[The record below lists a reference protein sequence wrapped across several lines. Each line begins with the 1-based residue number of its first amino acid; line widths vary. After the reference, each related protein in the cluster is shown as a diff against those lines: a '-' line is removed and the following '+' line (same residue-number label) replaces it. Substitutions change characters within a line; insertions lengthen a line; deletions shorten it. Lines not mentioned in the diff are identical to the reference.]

1 VRLAQNPVKTVY
13 SFGTS
18 VTHRSSGVL
27 GTASVAPS
35 SASSRSSLR
44 SSRASWPPR
53 SQVQANPISGAP
65 RQPVSDECLVQ
76 PRAARHQDE
85 LDHHEMGA
93 EEPGQP
99 AGRRE
104 RPAGHAQLREATV
117 ACPRECHQ
125 HAVLRDQREDVR
137 RADVP
142 GPLRSPRRRRRVGG
156 GVGALVGFGTGT
168 GTGRGG
174 PGRRDRRGA
183 RLGNRRRARRPG
195 RGSPWGSETRIRSR
209 GGAVVLVDQPT
220 EQVQPANIA
229 RVDRDRDRNPGFGQR

>member
-65 RQPVSDECLVQ
+65 RQPVSAECLVQ

-117 ACPRECHQ
+117 ACPREC
-125 HAVLRDQREDVR
+125 
-137 RADVP
+137 
-142 GPLRSPRRRRRVGG
+142 
-156 GVGALVGFGTGT
+156 
-168 GTGRGG
+168 
-174 PGRRDRRGA
+174 
-183 RLGNRRRARRPG
+183 
-195 RGSPWGSETRIRSR
+195 PWGSETPIRARTTPARSADAIPPLPRRRRPRPSPRQRWTGWLSR
-209 GGAVVLVDQPT
+209 PSRCPLRAGHDHAVVSVKTPVEREGSSPT
-220 EQVQPANIA
+220 SVAERGHRCRPLTRWQTQRAGPGPP
-229 RVDRDRDRNPGFGQR
+229 RDRRP